1 MAAILIR
8 CRLDLPAHLLMLEG
22 IFDVMA
28 CAIVLSLL
36 LFSHLAL
43 HGQCVRDLFQ
53 CNLSRPVHLDTEKE
67 RTSLFGLENSRLLRD
82 DMQHCIIAHA
92 LVDEWYVD
100 SGRQLLVDIHQLFH
114 QEWPLVFKSY
124 KAIRDLAEAIDE
136 VWSG

>member
-1 MAAILIR
+1 
-8 CRLDLPAHLLMLEG
+8 MLEG
-22 IFDVMA
+22 ILYIV
-28 CAIVLSLL
+28 AIPLVISFL

-43 HGQCVRDLFQ
+43 HGECVRDLFQ
-53 CNLSRPVHLDTEKE
+53 CDLSRPIHLNTEKQW
-67 RTSLFGLENSRLLRD
+67 TSLFGLEDSRLLRD

-92 LVDEWYVD
+92 LIDEWYVD
-100 SGRQLLVDIHQLFH
+100 SGRQLLVDIHQLLH